1 MIVGGGG
8 LWWEWPLVGVA
19 LLEWD
24 YCTIATLLIKYMY
37 IGLLLYRLKLDLTFW
52 ITDKVKTIKF
62 SKDNEEEK
70 VRKLLDLIVQSE
82 SPNKWDVFGE
92 VLLDLGKFELL

>member
-1 MIVGGGG
+1 
-8 LWWEWPLVGVA
+8 
-19 LLEWD
+19 
-24 YCTIATLLIKYMY
+24 MY
-37 IGLLLYRLKLDLTFW
+37 IGLLLYRLKHDLTFW

-70 VRKLLDLIVQSE
+70 VKNLLDLIVQSE
-82 SPNKWDVFGE
+82 SPNKWEVFSE